1 MKLTIQISN
10 IQHVRSMVVDFD
22 LSLCKLTCVVG
33 RNGVGKTTLVKAMQN
48 LRFADTFAQTSP
60 TSIFGENSK
69 LTYITDENKYS
80 FHYDPDLRTLNSK
93 DIIPEKIKTSVDAEL
108 PMPYGQRFNFFQSIV
123 SADLEIRRSIVLE
136 IYEHPEE
143 LINMLNGIYSTSR
156 FDKLVEI
163 KIKKSYYYC
172 VLLED
177 SKYIREDHLSSGEF
191 FLISLYR
198 KIKGGSKL
206 IIIDEIDISLDAA
219 AQTKLAEKL
228 RVFCQKYSVNIFFTT
243 HSLPLMKT
251 LEYGELFHLE
261 ETDGILSPAT
271 VSYNFIKSLLFG
283 FEGWDKYILT
293 EDEVLQRF
301 LEFII
306 NKFCSK
312 IFYRFKIIYIGGAHN
327 VVNLMKRN
335 AAERFLT
342 TEDNVIS
349 ILDGDQADQKHVI
362 NYKNVHCIPFNSVEK
377 KIYEDYL
384 AGSEDLVKISNGI
397 KFRDNKDMFSKLT
410 GKKLMSESQIFEYLC
425 NAYVNEITEFSE
437 KLKSFLYDP
446 IDSEIQFRIK

>member
-1 MKLTIQISN
+1 
-10 IQHVRSMVVDFD
+10 MVVNLD
-22 LSLCKLTCVVG
+22 LNSCKLTCVVG
-33 RNGVGKTTLVKAMQN
+33 RNGVGKTTLVKAIQN
-48 LRFADTFAQTSP
+48 LQFADTFAQTSP
-60 TSIFGENSK
+60 ASIFNADSL
-69 LTYITDENKYS
+69 LTYTADDNKYS
-80 FHYDPDLRTLNSK
+80 FYYDPELRTLNSK
-93 DIIPEKIKTSVDAEL
+93 EIIPDTIKSSIDAEL

-123 SADLEIRRSIVLE
+123 SADLDIRRSIVLE
-136 IYEHPEE
+136 IHERPIE
-143 LINMLNGIYSTSR
+143 LINMLNEIYSTSR

-163 KIKKSYYYC
+163 KIKKTYYYC

-177 SKYIREDHLSSGEF
+177 SKYIREDYLSSGEF

-198 KIKGGSKL
+198 KIKGGAKL

-219 AQTKLAEKL
+219 AQTKLAAKL
-228 RVFCQKYSVNIFFTT
+228 REFCQKYSVNIFFTT

-261 ETDGILSPAT
+261 EAEGVLSPAP

-293 EDEVLQRF
+293 EDEVLQRL

-312 IFYRFKIIYIGGAHN
+312 TFYRFKIIYIGGATN

-335 AAERFLT
+335 AAEEFLT
-342 TEDNVIS
+342 TASNVIS
-349 ILDGDQADQKHVI
+349 ILDGDQSDKKHVI

-384 AGSEDLVKISNGI
+384 AGSEELVKISDGM
-397 KFRDNKDMFSKLT
+397 KFRDDKDMFSKLIS
-410 GKKLMSESQIFEYLC
+410 KKLMSENQIFEYLC
-425 NAYVNEITEFSE
+425 RSHMKDISIFSE
-437 KLKSFLYDP
+437 TLKSFLYDP
-446 IDSEIQFRIK
+446 VDTGAQNEAS